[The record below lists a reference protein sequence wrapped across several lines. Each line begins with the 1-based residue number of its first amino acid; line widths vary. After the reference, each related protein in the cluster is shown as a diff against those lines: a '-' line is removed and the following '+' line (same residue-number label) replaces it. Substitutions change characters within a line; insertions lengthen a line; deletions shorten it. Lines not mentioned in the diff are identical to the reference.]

1 MNHRTESSIPAIART
16 VHHAFSS
23 DPLIRWLRPN
33 ATPWAQQR
41 TGTGS
46 WQYRRIQRI
55 MAWGEVFR
63 SDDVG
68 QMADKYPQRVR
79 SKASTGTP
87 AAYVTALPEMEP
99 KISMEEDGGLNS
111 SRQDAGAVV
120 FLFPPPGRASWSLS
134 RIWLACKLWFL
145 DRLAPAHD
153 SGVREKVSKYPMSLC
168 TIILEANVLSSSE
181 CRYSRRSMTKV

>member
-23 DPLIRWLRPN
+23 DPLICWLRPN
-33 ATPWAQQR
+33 ATPWVQQG

-55 MAWGEVFR
+55 MVEGKVFR

-68 QMADKYPQRVR
+68 HMADKYPQRVR
-79 SKASTGTP
+79 SQAATGTP
-87 AAYVTALPEMEP
+87 AEYVTALPEKEP

-120 FLFPPPGRASWSLS
+120 FLFPPPERASWSLS
-134 RIWLACKLWFL
+134 RVWLACKLWFL

-153 SGVREKVSKYPMSLC
+153 SGVREKVSQYPMSLC
-168 TIILEANVLSSSE
+168 TIILGANVLSSSE
-181 CRYSRRSMTKV
+181 CRYSWRSMTKV